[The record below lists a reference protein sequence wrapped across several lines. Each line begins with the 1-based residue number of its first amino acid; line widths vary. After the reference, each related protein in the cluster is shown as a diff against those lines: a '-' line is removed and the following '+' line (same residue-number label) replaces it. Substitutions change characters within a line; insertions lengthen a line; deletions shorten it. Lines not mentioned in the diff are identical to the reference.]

1 MPGELSAD
9 TRRKLAGV
17 LGMLGSNHAGE
28 RDAAA
33 QLANRMI
40 RGAGLT
46 WSELIAVSELGPN
59 PHRDPPPYRPPPGP
73 ASWRG
78 LAWQCAAYPE
88 WLSAWEREFLAGLPH
103 RSRLSAKQAAILD
116 RIAGQLRRRGGDV

>member
-1 MPGELSAD
+1 MPIELPTD
-9 TRRKLAGV
+9 TRRKLVGV

-46 WSELIAVSELGPN
+46 WGELIAVPEPGLKYE
-59 PHRDPPPYRPPPGP
+59 PPPYRPPPAPPLG
-73 ASWRG
+73 WRE
-78 LAWQCAAYPE
+78 LARRCAAYPL
-88 WLSAWEREFLAGLPH
+88 WLSPWEREFLAGLP
-103 RSRLSAKQAAILD
+103 RRVRLSGKQAAVLD
-116 RIAGQLRRRGGDV
+116 RIAAHLRRRGGDV